1 MSGVIPVLLAGFIFA
16 FLYTQ
21 EKNFALKY
29 LFLFVALWLVAFSFI
44 FDYQLTSTTLNSGSG
59 TTTYSYALS
68 NNYVPLVYAL
78 SVLTIGVMLYFIYI
92 FITSWLLKKRG

>member
-44 FDYQLTSTTLNSGSG
+44 FDYQLTSTTYTSTTGI
-59 TTTYSYALS
+59 TTYSYVLS
-68 NNYVPLVYAL
+68 NNYLSLVYVL
-78 SVLTIGVMLYFIYI
+78 SALTIGVMLYFIYI
-92 FITSWLLKKRG
+92 FITSWLLKRRG

>member
-29 LFLFVALWLVAFSFI
+29 LFLFVSLWLVAFSFI
-44 FDYQLTSTTLNSGSG
+44 FDYQLTSTTYVATTGI
-59 TTTYSYALS
+59 TTYSYVLS
-68 NNYVPLVYAL
+68 NNYLSLVYVL
-78 SVLTIGVMLYFIYI
+78 SALTIGIMLYFIYI
-92 FITSWLLKKRG
+92 FITSWLLKRRG

>member
-29 LFLFVALWLVAFSFI
+29 LFLFVSLWLVAFSFV
-44 FDYQLTSTTLNSGSG
+44 FDYELSSTTYVATTGI
-59 TTTYSYALS
+59 TTYSYALS
-68 NNYVPLVYAL
+68 NNYLSLVYAL
-78 SVLTIGVMLYFIYI
+78 GLLTIGVMLYFIYI
-92 FITSWLLKKRG
+92 FITSAIFKNRG